1 MSIYIVPQNLTGEQ
15 FPEIKD
21 FKTKYE
27 LYAKCPSV
35 DDVLVILMTATNTEL
50 RAVFGYLKKDT
61 QTIYETTKNDIKSY
75 IGKYGQYHV
84 AVAQSDQ
91 GSTDAYACLRELL
104 DLFKNARFVISVGVC
119 YGMDPDKKIV
129 DEKKLFFG
137 DVIVSSDVC
146 DSTVLKVKP
155 GEIIARGI
163 QSSPAGTRLKTM
175 FKTPIDFQLERVVK
189 GPPKHVEC
197 HENVQVECGTFIC
210 NSNVID
216 DEEYKEKLRANKK
229 NAIAGEMEGTGI
241 MKATRGAQQKV
252 EAIVIKGI
260 GDWADGNKAQSSH
273 WKPFAAYAAASYVH
287 HHMKRSPELLDDR
300 KKC

>member
-1 MSIYIVPQNLTGEQ
+1 MSISIVPQELTAKQ
-15 FPEIKD
+15 FPKIEDVEIQ
-21 FKTKYE
+21 YE
-27 LYAKCPSV
+27 DYTKCPSV

-50 RAVFGYLKKDT
+50 RAVFGYLMKDT
-61 QTIYETTKNDIKSY
+61 QTIYDTTKNGIKSY

-84 AVAQSDQ
+84 AVAKSDQ
-91 GSTDAYACLRELL
+91 GSTDAYACLREML
-104 DLFKNARFVISVGVC
+104 DLFKNARYVISVGVC
-119 YGMDPDKKIV
+119 YGMDPDQKING
-129 DEKKLFFG
+129 KKLFFG

-155 GEIIARGI
+155 DEIIARGI
-163 QSSPAGTRLKTM
+163 QSSPAGIKLRSM
-175 FKTPIDFQLERVVK
+175 FQTPIKFQLERVVK
-189 GPPKHVEC
+189 GPPKHVEG

-216 DEEYKEKLRANKK
+216 DKEYKEKLKANKK

-241 MKATRGAQQKV
+241 MKATGGAQENVK
-252 EAIVIKGI
+252 AIVIKGI

-287 HHMKRSPELLDDR
+287 HHMTRSSELLDDR